1 MIKII
6 KKDLEKINLEVTA
19 QTNQEAEVVAVVNKK
34 IILPLNLAKIP
45 AVAEVT
51 AKAKKISKKIFIIM
65 NFI

>member
-51 AKAKKISKKIFIIM
+51 AKAMKISKKIFIIM